1 MNWLHIMKFTT
12 IGERTNREVQIMGR
26 VKCSHAV
33 PLTMFFMVL
42 ALIGWPVL
50 EFIFVAMVAITIGA
64 TMFYGFLFFAH
75 LMDRVI
81 DYFYEM
87 R

>member
-1 MNWLHIMKFTT
+1 M
-12 IGERTNREVQIMGR
+12 RYR
-26 VKCSHAV
+26 HAV
-33 PLTMFFMVL
+33 PLTMFFMAL

-50 EFIFVAMVAITIGA
+50 EFMFVAMVIIAVWAVT
-64 TMFYGFLFFAH
+64 FYVFLLFAH
-75 LMDRVI
+75 FMDRVI